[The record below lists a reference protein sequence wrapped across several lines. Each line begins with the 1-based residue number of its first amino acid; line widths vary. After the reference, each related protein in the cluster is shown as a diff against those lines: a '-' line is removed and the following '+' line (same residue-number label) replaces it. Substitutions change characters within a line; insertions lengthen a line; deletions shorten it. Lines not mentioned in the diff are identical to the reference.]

1 MFRWVRTET
10 GTRYGFFCD
19 HCAAEIVR
27 DGVAA
32 SYGDGLSGEIA
43 YGRY

>member
-10 GTRYGFFCD
+10 GTRYSFFCD

-32 SYGDGLSGEIA
+32 SYGDGLSAKIA